1 MLLPEGYSAA
11 CHTAAIISLSNRG
24 LILVTGDDR
33 VSYLQG
39 LLSNDIAALEQGAGC
54 YATYLTPQG
63 RMLADLC
70 VLNLGSS
77 LLLDVH
83 ASVTGMLVDRL
94 CEFVF
99 MEQVTVQDQTAEW
112 AGFGIHGPE
121 AARIVTEVV
130 QLASDVGLNSTPV
143 GKLEAL
149 QEHQHLAGRY
159 DGMPVVVVRS
169 NEIGEVG
176 FLVYAKAARAEDFG
190 LALSEAGA
198 KALDAETFDL
208 LRLEAGRPV
217 FPADMNQDTI
227 PLEAGI
233 EDRAISLNKG
243 CYVGQEVI
251 VRILHR
257 GQGRVAR
264 RLVGLSFDSNAVP
277 PTAGDA
283 LTTPDDLHGE
293 PIGVL
298 TSVGCSPALER
309 PIALGYVKREL
320 AKVGTELVVC
330 GLEHPARGMVT
341 VGPFVKLPRVGYSF

>member
-1 MLLPEGYSAA
+1 MLSPEGYRAA
-11 CHTAAIISLSNRG
+11 CHTAAIISLSTRG

-39 LLSNDIAALEQGAGC
+39 LLSNDIAALEPGQGC

-70 VLNLGSS
+70 VLNLGDS

-83 ASVTGMLVDRL
+83 SSVTSMLVDRL
-94 CEFVF
+94 REFVF
-99 MEQVTVQDQTAEW
+99 MEQVTVHDQTSVW

-121 AARIVTEVV
+121 AAGVLARVV
-130 QLASDVGLNSTPV
+130 QLTSDAGLNRTPATE
-143 GKLEAL
+143 LAAL

-159 DGMPVVVVRS
+159 DGMPAIVVRS

-176 FLVYAKAARAEDFG
+176 FLVYTEAARVEDFG
-190 LALSEAGA
+190 QALSEAGA
-198 KALDAETFDL
+198 KALDVETFDL

-217 FPADMNQDTI
+217 FPTDMDQDTI

-264 RLVGLSFDSNAVP
+264 RLVGLWFDPNDVT

-283 LTTPDDLHGE
+283 LTTPDDLSGK

-298 TSVGCSPALER
+298 TSVGCSPVLER
-309 PIALGYVKREL
+309 PIAFGYVKREL
-320 AKVGTELVVC
+320 AEVGTELVVL
-330 GLEHPARGMVT
+330 GLEHHVRGVVT
-341 VGPFVKLPRVGYSF
+341 IGPFLTLPRFG